1 MIRYA
6 DINQITGL
14 LGTVPVVD
22 VRSPAEFSRGHLKG
36 AYNIPLLS
44 DDERDMIG
52 LTYNKSGRDSAVFT
66 GLEIV
71 GPRIP
76 ELVREAYGKAIE
88 KQLIIY
94 CWRGGMRSEAMAW
107 LLDVA
112 GLNIT
117 VIKGGY
123 KAYRRFIRQDFL
135 RIAQLV
141 IIGGM
146 TGSGKTLIINALKA
160 TGEQIID
167 LEYIAKHKGSAFGSL
182 GLPGQPTNEQFEND
196 LQWEWMNLDLSR
208 TIWIEDESQSI
219 GFNRIPDVFF
229 AQMLRSPLLILE
241 TEKSHRIDRLEKEYA
256 NMNQLQ
262 LKNAVLRI
270 NKRLGGVNTKIVLE
284 AIEQGDFRK
293 AIEIVLSYYDK
304 TYTYSIESRI
314 NQPKLHLHLETN
326 NPSENAEQIKMFYRR
341 SLSFN

>member
-1 MIRYA
+1 MIRYS
-6 DINQITGL
+6 DIDQIAGL
-14 LGTVPVVD
+14 LGTIPVID
-22 VRSPAEFSRGHLKG
+22 VRSPAEFSRGHITG

-44 DDERDMIG
+44 DDERARIG
-52 LTYNKSGRDSAVFT
+52 LMYNKSGRDSAVFT
-66 GLEIV
+66 GLEFV

-76 ELVREAYGKAIE
+76 ELVREALVIAKG
-88 KQLIIY
+88 KQLIIH

-135 RIAQLV
+135 RIAQFV
-141 IIGGM
+141 VIGGM
-146 TGSGKTLIINALKA
+146 TGSGKTLILNALK
-160 TGEQIID
+160 TSGEQIID
-167 LEYIAKHKGSAFGSL
+167 LEDIAKHKGSAFGSL

-196 LQWEWMNLDLSR
+196 LHWEWMNLDLSR
-208 TIWIEDESQSI
+208 TTWIEDESQSI
-219 GFNRIPDVFF
+219 GFDRIPDVLF
-229 AQMLRSPLLILE
+229 AQLLRSPLLILE
-241 TEKSHRIDRLEKEYA
+241 TEKSQRIDRLEKEYA

-270 NKRLGGVNTKIVLE
+270 SKRLGGVNTKIVLE

-314 NQPKLHLHLETN
+314 NQPKLHLLLETD
-326 NPSENAEQIKMFYRR
+326 NPSENADQIRIFYQR
-341 SLSFN
+341 SLSFH